1 MDEQESNLGEAELN
15 KDIKEDYYQDQ
26 MPVNF
31 NLAHLSLS
39 GTVMRFLGSDKIL
52 EDFKPLADQIMATNS
67 LDDRNIRIYK
77 NMFDSM
83 ILERSMRGGLT
94 KEQHGKL
101 DTARLYMHQLIDGCR
116 KGYRGALVTELRRV
130 YKVDRNDEVQER
142 KGLLR
147 R

>member
-1 MDEQESNLGEAELN
+1 MDEQESHISEAELE
-15 KDIKEDYYQDQ
+15 KDMKEDYYQDQ

-39 GTVMRFLGSDKIL
+39 STVMRFLGSDKIL
-52 EDFKPLADQIMATNS
+52 EDFKPLADQLMATNN

-83 ILERSMRGGLT
+83 IIERSMRGGLS

-130 YKVDRNDEVQER
+130 YKVDRSDETQER